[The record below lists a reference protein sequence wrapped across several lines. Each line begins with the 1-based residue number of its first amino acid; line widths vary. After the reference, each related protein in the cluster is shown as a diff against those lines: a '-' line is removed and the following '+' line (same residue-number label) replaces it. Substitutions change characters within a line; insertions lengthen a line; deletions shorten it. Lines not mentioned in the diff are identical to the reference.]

1 MNLFQTGVFRLNS
14 GYTSPLKIECDALAA
29 CDWATLAH
37 LVHSRFDFR
46 DVVGIPTGGL
56 MFQEALKQYA
66 AGGDE
71 YPLLL
76 VDDVLTTG
84 GSMER
89 MREKLIAPDI
99 IGVVVF
105 ARTPPADWI
114 HPIFQMW
121 P

>member
-1 MNLFQTGVFRLNS
+1 MNLFQTGAFRLNS
-14 GYTSPLKIECDALAA
+14 GILSPLKIECDALRES
-29 CDWATLAH
+29 DWAALAYIIT
-37 LVHSRFDFR
+37 SKFIFR

-56 MFQEALKQYA
+56 LLQEALRPYA
-66 AGGDE
+66 THSDE
-71 YPLLL
+71 HPLLL

-105 ARTPPADWI
+105 ARNPPPAWI

-121 P
+121 Q